1 MNEVKTKLL
10 IFRSQRKLNITVPN
24 IKQFYINSWK
34 GCHWS
39 WHWDWRNSFR
49 KQANILAKKVSTTD
63 GILSKLTY
71 CFKKTSTSI
80 YYSLFQWYIV
90 YGSIIEF
97 FKKKKKKKKY
107 AWDFQHFLI
116 ILNILVQFSN
126 LWKLWHYKISNSV
139 F

>member
-10 IFRSQRKLNITVPN
+10 IFRTQRKLNITVPN

-97 FKKKKKKKKY
+97 FKKKKKKKK
-107 AWDFQHFLI
+107 I
-116 ILNILVQFSN
+116 CMRFSTFSDYSEHTSPIFKS
-126 LWKLWHYKISNSV
+126 LETLTLQDI
-139 F
+139 